1 MEDNMN
7 APRTGAVIA
16 LAMAGM
22 FASQAFA
29 DPPAPA
35 PAAST
40 VKCAGINA
48 CKGQGSCASADNSCK
63 GQNGCK
69 GQGWVATDSA
79 KDCTDKGGKVLANNK
94 KPAPA
99 PAPKKG

>member
-1 MEDNMN
+1 MN

-16 LAMAGM
+16 LAMAGL
-22 FASQAFA
+22 FATTAFA

-35 PAAST
+35 PAPAATT
-40 VKCAGINA
+40 VKCQGINA

-69 GQGWVATDSA
+69 GQGWLATSTE
-79 KDCTDKGGKVLANNK
+79 KECTDKGGKVMAEAPK
-94 KPAPA
+94 PAPAPA

>member
-1 MEDNMN
+1 MN

-48 CKGQGSCASADNSCK
+48 CKGQG
-63 GQNGCK
+63 
-69 GQGWVATDSA
+69 WVATDSA